1 MLKSDTDQ
9 VGDGRVR
16 FGGFTLDCA
25 ERQLWQGAV
34 PVALNARYLDALILL
49 VRERGRLVA
58 KDRFME
64 EVWRGVPV
72 TDEAL
77 TQCIRT
83 LRRVLGDDAS
93 RPQFIE
99 TVPKY
104 GYRFV
109 AAVAPDG
116 PVVGAA
122 PRQASEI
129 MAEGVRGTTGAVLA
143 GVIGGI
149 FYGAAAQ
156 GAQMGGAST
165 FLVLWC
171 VTVAMAAI
179 GGAGVAFGAAVVR
192 AIAPP
197 RSGWIIAGAGGGGL
211 IVGALVRLLGM
222 DAFTL
227 LLGLAPGPMTGGA
240 EGAALGGATGLAIWL
255 ADRSPA
261 SLRRIGAMAA
271 GIGGVA
277 GIAIALA
284 GGRLLG
290 GSLAAL
296 ASAMPGSRLTLDG
309 VGALLGEGGFGP
321 VSAAVTAGLEG
332 ALFVGCITIV
342 IIAIRRRHSAI

>member
-1 MLKSDTDQ
+1 M
-9 VGDGRVR
+9 R

-34 PVALNARYLDALILL
+34 PVAVSARYLDALILL
-49 VRERGRLVA
+49 VREGGRLVA

-64 EVWRGVPV
+64 QVWRGVPV

-83 LRRVLGDDAS
+83 LRRVLGDDAT

-109 AAVAPDG
+109 AAVSPYE
-116 PVVGAA
+116 PIVKAA
-122 PRQASEI
+122 PRQAADI

-143 GVIGGI
+143 GAIGGL
-149 FYGAAAQ
+149 FYGGVAAQ
-156 GAQMGGAST
+156 GAQMGGTST
-165 FLVLWC
+165 FLALWC

-179 GGAGVAFGAAVVR
+179 GGAGVAFGAAVARV
-192 AIAPP
+192 IAPP
-197 RSGWIIAGAGGGGL
+197 RSGWIIAGAAGGGL
-211 IVGALVRLLGM
+211 VVGALVRLLGM

-227 LLGLAPGPMTGGA
+227 LLGLAPGQMTGGA
-240 EGAALGGATGLAIWL
+240 EGAVLGGATGLAIWL
-255 ADRSPA
+255 ADRWPV
-261 SLRRIGAMAA
+261 SLRRIGLVAA
-271 GIGGVA
+271 GVGGVA
-277 GIAIALA
+277 GVVIAWA

-309 VGALLGEGGFGP
+309 LGGFVGEAGFGP
-321 VSAAVTAGLEG
+321 VSAAVTAALEG
-332 ALFVGCITIV
+332 ALFVGCITTVIV
-342 IIAIRRRHSAI
+342 AMRLRHPAI